1 MDIKE
6 ETIRSIIPSEGHLL
20 TQADTSISDNARVF
34 SELIIL
40 GNSDSMLNWK
50 EVTVEEAKK
59 CEKERE
65 EKAKAEASKEAK
77 EKRIAE
83 LEQELNKLKDEQE

>member
-6 ETIRSIIPSEGHLL
+6 ETIRSIIPSEGYLL

-40 GNSDSMLNWK
+40 GNGDSMLNWK

-59 CEKERE
+59 FKKERE